1 MSLNQDEN
9 YTINKIKPS
18 KSTTNRILILLL
30 IGGFMSMLNETA
42 LNIAFPHIMTQFNIS
57 AGTVQWLTTV
67 YVYVSG
73 IIFLISA
80 FLIERFSTR
89 KLFTASMGFLIAGT
103 IVACFSTSFPVLFAG
118 RVIQAIGTGILV
130 PLIFNTVLILIP
142 PEKRG
147 ATMGMVTLVV
157 MFAPTIAPVI
167 MGFLMGYVD
176 WHWFFVM
183 VLVFF
188 VAIAIAGIAFL
199 KNVTEVGRPKLDFL
213 SVILAAIGFG
223 GVVISLSGMGDNG
236 LSPNVTIPLIVGMIS
251 LILFAIRQLTMKD
264 PMLNLRTFKYPSF
277 TIGIVI
283 TMINVMII
291 FAMVVIMPIYLQ
303 SALGVTSFIAS
314 LILLPGSIL
323 NSILSLVS
331 GRIYDGH
338 GPKIVISSG
347 LAIMCISMV
356 MLSFLSASTLLMVI
370 VLILVC
376 FFIGTSL
383 VMAPNQTHTL
393 GTLPPKYY
401 ASGSAI
407 MTALQ
412 QMGGAIGSALFV
424 SFMSFG
430 QNNYLQ
436 NLTNP
441 TAAQQ
446 VQALV
451 SGVDFAYVIAAA
463 VLGVVFILSLF
474 LKREHPHV
482 N

>member
-1 MSLNQDEN
+1 MSKDQHEK

-30 IGGFMSMLNETA
+30 VGGFMSMLNETA
-42 LNIAFPHIMTQFNIS
+42 LNIAFPHIMAQFNIS

-73 IIFLISA
+73 IVFLISA

-89 KLFTASMGFLIAGT
+89 KLFISSMGFLIAGT
-103 IVACFSTSFPVLFAG
+103 IVAFLSTNFPVLFAG

-157 MFAPTIAPVI
+157 MFAPTIAPVL
-167 MGFLMGYVD
+167 MGFLMGYMD
-176 WHWFFVM
+176 WHWFFAL
-183 VLVFF
+183 VLVCF
-188 VAIAIAGIAFL
+188 VAIAIAGVLFL
-199 KNVTEVGRPKLDFL
+199 KNVTEVGRPKLDIL

-223 GVVISLSGMGDNG
+223 GIVISLGGMGDSG
-236 LSPNVTIPLIVGMIS
+236 LSPNVTIPLIVGMVS
-251 LILFAIRQLTMKD
+251 LILFAIRQLTMEN
-264 PMLNLRTFKYPSF
+264 PMLDLHTFKYPAF
-277 TIGIVI
+277 TIGIII
-283 TMINVMII
+283 TMINVMVI
-291 FAMVVIMPIYLQ
+291 FAMVVILPIYLQ
-303 SALGVTSFIAS
+303 SALGVTSFMAS
-314 LILLPGSIL
+314 LVLLPGSIL

-338 GPKIVISSG
+338 GPKLVISSG

-356 MLSFLSASTLLMVI
+356 LLSFLSASTLLTVI
-370 VLILVC
+370 VLILIC

-383 VMAPNQTHTL
+383 VMAPNQTHAL
-393 GTLPPKYY
+393 GNLPPQYY
-401 ASGSAI
+401 PSGSAI

-412 QMGGAIGSALFV
+412 QIGGAIGSALFV
-424 SFMSFG
+424 SFMTFG
-430 QNNYLQ
+430 QTNYLQ
-436 NLTNP
+436 NLANP
-441 TAAQQ
+441 TTTQQ

-451 SGVDFAYVIAAA
+451 SGVDLAYLIGAV
-463 VLGVVFILSLF
+463 VLGMGFVLSLF
-474 LKREHPHV
+474 LKHETHT
-482 N
+482 

>member
-1 MSLNQDEN
+1 MSPNHNEN

-30 IGGFMSMLNETA
+30 VGGFMSMLNETA
-42 LNIAFPHIMTQFNIS
+42 LNIAFPHIMAQFNIS

-73 IIFLISA
+73 IVFLISA

-103 IVACFSTSFPVLFAG
+103 LVACFSTNFPVLFAG

-157 MFAPTIAPVI
+157 MFAPTIAPVL
-167 MGFLMGYVD
+167 MGFLMGYMD

-188 VAIAIAGIAFL
+188 VAIAIVGIAFL
-199 KNVTEVGRPKLDFL
+199 KNVTEVGRPKLDLL

-223 GVVISLSGMGDNG
+223 GMVISLSGMGDGG
-236 LSPNVTIPLIVGMIS
+236 LSPSVMIPLIVGMIS
-251 LILFAIRQLTMKD
+251 LILFAIRQLTMKN
-264 PMLNLRTFKYPSF
+264 PMLDLHTFKYPSF
-277 TIGIVI
+277 TIGIIIIMV
-283 TMINVMII
+283 NVMVI
-291 FAMVVIMPIYLQ
+291 FAMVVILPIYLQ

-314 LILLPGSIL
+314 LVLLPGSIL

-407 MTALQ
+407 MTSLQ

-430 QNNYLQ
+430 QNSYLQ

-441 TAAQQ
+441 TSAQQ

-451 SGVDFAYVIAAA
+451 SGVDFAYLIAAV
-463 VLGVVFILSLF
+463 VLGVVFVLSLL
-474 LKREHPHV
+474 LKRETPA
-482 N
+482 